1 MHASVTFVFG
11 LISTTSQLFKIRV
24 HQLTCIY
31 CKEMIFPAALGSSD
45 LVKSAH
51 FVIVCSV
58 IYFELLVPS
67 LTVYMWVI
75 LSTTRQHNVLWVFT
89 AVPTLLNLAH
99 PAVPF
104 LFVWP
109 SSVQSAPARVTS
121 CPTMSWP
128 TYGQVWLRLL
138 QPNSLVQK
146 QSRALLYCFNPPLS
160 FWLVCNSCHLMVWCL
175 KAFT

>member
-1 MHASVTFVFG
+1 MHLLQRDDF
-11 LISTTSQLFKIRV
+11 
-24 HQLTCIY
+24 
-31 CKEMIFPAALGSSD
+31 AALGSSG
-45 LVKSAH
+45 LVKSAC

-58 IYFELLVPS
+58 IYFELLVLS
-67 LTVYMWVI
+67 LTVCMWVI
-75 LSTTRQHNVLWVFT
+75 LSTFLPTPTRQHNVLWVFT
-89 AVPTLLNLAH
+89 AVPTILNLAH

-146 QSRALLYCFNPPLS
+146 QSWALLYCFNPPLS
-160 FWLVCNSCHLMVWCL
+160 SGLVCNSCHLMVWCL